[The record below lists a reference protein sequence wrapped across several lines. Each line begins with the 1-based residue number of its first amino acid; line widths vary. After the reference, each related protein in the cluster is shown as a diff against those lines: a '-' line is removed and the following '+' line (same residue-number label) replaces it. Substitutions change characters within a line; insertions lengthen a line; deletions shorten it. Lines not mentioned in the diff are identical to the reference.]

1 MIDLKEIREL
11 ARKYSPDQIEGCI
24 TQQIETGKNVCM
36 ADADSVRIVNELAKA
51 SFIRKRME
59 EGMSLP
65 DAIRELAKKMRE
77 FMELTRKE

>member
-1 MIDLKEIREL
+1 LIDLKEIREL